1 VIVNNACWRKIVS
14 EGGAAAL
21 LFYSHAFDAIL
32 SVSTTT
38 LSRYQNEGGA
48 VREAHS
54 VVHGSTLHHLKGV
67 EKVHEVIGII
77 KG

>member
-1 VIVNNACWRKIVS
+1 MFQKAVRDF
-14 EGGAAAL
+14 AAL
-21 LFYSHAFDAIL
+21 LFYSLTFDVIL

-38 LSRYQNEGGA
+38 LSRYQNEAGA

-54 VVHGSTLHHLKGV
+54 VVHVSTLHHLKGV